1 MVDPFG
7 NNNRQPSAARQQGR
21 AAVAE
26 AIQHHM
32 DRLGPNKTKAVY
44 SNPHPPQMMAAAPGA
59 IKRAQAYNAAHPNQ
73 TFFTPAQQKW
83 ADRQQR
89 RNDPLG
95 RLGDKAEGFLQLKQL
110 GQQLAQQFN
119 PTTKA
124 GAIGLASMFVGGPKG
139 DATPMMESLGMKG
152 QFENYG
158 MESAKGMRFNPST
171 SRALERGVANEGPR
185 NPNGTMRGAGIR
197 GLVRRAQGVGGYR
210 PANPLDVIEGKRAEQ
225 SQRLQ
230 EEDIDKNFV
239 NGLGATQKSGRTDFQ
254 MRRAFEAKQRGQ
266 LEPYKMM
273 GREAPFNDMQPH
285 DYTDRMHA
293 LRIDAANPEAGFLP
307 KGQPDAI
314 RQALYDMIFK
324 RKAPYGGRPQRPGPR
339 PGEYPYGG
347 GPFG

>member
-44 SNPHPPQMMAAAPGA
+44 SNPHPPQMMQASPGA
-59 IKRAQAYNAAHPNQ
+59 VKRAQAYNAAHPNE

-158 MESAKGMRFNPST
+158 MESAKGMRFNPSVG
-171 SRALERGVANEGPR
+171 RALDRGLTHEGP
-185 NPNGTMRGAGIR
+185 TSIS
-197 GLVRRAQGVGGYR
+197 GGFSPR
-210 PANPLDVIEGKRAEQ
+210 CTPARSP
-225 SQRLQ
+225 SPQRCSLPQ
-230 EEDIDKNFV
+230 AV
-239 NGLGATQKSGRTDFQ
+239 
-254 MRRAFEAKQRGQ
+254 
-266 LEPYKMM
+266 PPPPPP
-273 GREAPFNDMQPH
+273 APFCP
-285 DYTDRMHA
+285 
-293 LRIDAANPEAGFLP
+293 
-307 KGQPDAI
+307 
-314 RQALYDMIFK
+314 
-324 RKAPYGGRPQRPGPR
+324 
-339 PGEYPYGG
+339 
-347 GPFG
+347 